1 MRLINF
7 CENMH
12 QLQSALLVL
21 VSKAGGYNSPTT
33 LLHISI
39 YVSLI
44 SGKVDRMSSTETVA
58 EIRFPD
64 GSNQRL

>member
-7 CENMH
+7 CESML

-21 VSKAGGYNSPTT
+21 VSKAGCYNSPTT
-33 LLHISI
+33 LLHIPI
-39 YVSLI
+39 YFSLI

-58 EIRFPD
+58 GIRFPV